1 MLRGK
6 TWALN
11 AWSIADRCSG
21 TRKMLANQELLTS
34 KAKTPGA
41 LLVLVLV
48 VTLAHF
54 LLDRVTHS
62 SHILHIIL
70 AGLYFIPIIGGAVW
84 FGARGAVGFAAVC
97 SVSYYL
103 HIRFSWANQPMENA
117 NQYGWVA
124 TFWILGIISGVLIDL
139 ERNER
144 DRRVRAERTAERE
157 AVIEGIAGLSN
168 ALRARDE
175 YTREHSE
182 HVSKLATELARRL
195 GLNGER
201 LELVRLSALVHDVGK
216 IGVRDD
222 VLLKPDELS
231 PEERAEVERHP
242 IVAAEILRPI
252 RGARDIAEIVLAHHA
267 CPDGSGYP
275 NRLTSAQIPLEAH
288 VVRVAD
294 VFACLTEKRPYKPP
308 LDAAVALKIMEGLAG
323 SKLDA
328 GAFCALK
335 EVLVAGSQIC
345 SDAGS
350 YTSGSSTVS
359 VANNAAQRSFR

>member
-1 MLRGK
+1 MSAEKKLRR
-6 TWALN
+6 
-11 AWSIADRCSG
+11 S
-21 TRKMLANQELLTS
+21 M
-34 KAKTPGA
+34 AKTAGA
-41 LLVLVLV
+41 LLIFVLM

-54 LLDRVTHS
+54 LLDRVTHT

-84 FGARGAVGFAAVC
+84 FGLRGAAGFALVC

-117 NQYGWVA
+117 NQYGWIA
-124 TFWILGIISGVLIDL
+124 TFWILGIVAGVLIDL

-144 DRRVRAERTAERE
+144 DRRLRAERNAERE

-195 GLNGER
+195 GKSSER
-201 LELVRLSALVHDVGK
+201 LELVRLAALVHDVGK

-231 PEERAEVERHP
+231 PEERAKVERHP
-242 IVAAEILRPI
+242 VVAAEILRPI
-252 RGARDIAEIVLAHHA
+252 RGAQEIAEIVLAHHE

-275 NRLTSAQIPLEAH
+275 NGLTAAQIPPEAQII
-288 VVRVAD
+288 RVAD
-294 VFACLTEKRPYKPP
+294 VFASLTEKRPYKPAISP
-308 LDAAVALKIMEGLAG
+308 TESLKVMEGLAG
-323 SKLDA
+323 SKIDA
-328 GAFCALK
+328 IAFRTLQELYAVAP
-335 EVLVAGSQIC
+335 EVCCNTRLEQEWSH
-345 SDAGS
+345 
-350 YTSGSSTVS
+350 
-359 VANNAAQRSFR
+359 ANG